1 MAKDPHANA
10 FIKSLKVAKEKG
22 RGRVSK
28 VHRKVILTSS
38 DQKDVQDYQHF
49 LTQAKQM
56 SKVMWTDVMEVDQ
69 AIDGFGGAS
78 DTFFHSADGMLRNL
92 RKRLTEAVLGVACV
106 VAASR

>member
-1 MAKDPHANA
+1 M
-10 FIKSLKVAKEKG
+10 
-22 RGRVSK
+22 
-28 VHRKVILTSS
+28 TSS

-78 DTFFHSADGMLRNL
+78 DTFFHSADGMLRDL
-92 RKRLTEAVLGVACV
+92 RKRLTEAVLGVVCV
-106 VAASR
+106 VAASRKSGLAIRSRRSNLIKSHAPER